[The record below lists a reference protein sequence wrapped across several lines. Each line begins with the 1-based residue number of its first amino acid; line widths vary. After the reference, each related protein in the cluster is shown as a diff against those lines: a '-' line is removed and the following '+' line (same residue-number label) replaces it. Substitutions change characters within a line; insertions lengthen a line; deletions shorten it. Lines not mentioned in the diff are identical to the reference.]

1 MNTAEKRAINWMGH
15 RFFSMGPLMDFV
27 AQALV
32 ALDRFESGLQGRE
45 KEAIARAKE
54 QREENP
60 PPPEEWVAPEAEEQ
74 FLRWQH
80 RVVLPLNAR
89 YTALVSAV
97 AGMEWLV
104 TLLYRECMRE
114 ATKFTQ
120 ERADNANPENAFA
133 LKSLG
138 VIIQNVRPEWRRV
151 PETLKNLA
159 QKGGI
164 WGKESSQP
172 LWEDF
177 RALCI
182 VRNAILHCG
191 GVVKDVRNPKEF
203 RDAAE
208 RLKFCIRSE
217 MEVDGKKESMP
228 LSRSSQLWIERDALK
243 EPVERA
249 RDFIVE
255 VHKAYFG

>member
-15 RFFSMGPLMDFV
+15 RAFTMGPLMDFI

-104 TLLYRECMRE
+104 VLLHRKHKGE
-114 ATKFTQ
+114 A
-120 ERADNANPENAFA
+120 
-133 LKSLG
+133 
-138 VIIQNVRPEWRRV
+138 PEWGRI
-151 PETLKNLA
+151 PKTLKDLA
-159 QKGGI
+159 KKGGI
-164 WGKESSQP
+164 WDKESSQS

-177 RALCI
+177 RALRI

-191 GVVKDVRNPKEF
+191 GVVEDVGNPKEF
-203 RDAAE
+203 RDAAK
-208 RLKFCIRSE
+208 RLKFCIRSKV
-217 MEVDGKKESMP
+217 EVDGEKEFMP
-228 LSRSSQLWIERDALK
+228 MSGSQLWIERDALE
-243 EPVERA
+243 EPVKRA
-249 RDFIVE
+249 LDFIEE
-255 VHKAYFG
+255 VHKAHFG